1 MRFIERFER
10 LKFMRKTKIIC
21 TLGPAVDDER
31 ILRNIIEEGM
41 DVARLN
47 FSHGSHEEHLKRVL
61 SFKKIREEIGKPVAL
76 LLDTKG
82 PEIRIGRFEDGGVE
96 LNTNESFI
104 LTTEDVL
111 GSKEKVSITYEKLPQ
126 VVNKGDKI
134 LIDDGL
140 VELIVTEL
148 TNTDI
153 ICRIINGGTITD
165 KKSLNVPGVRLDM
178 PYLSDKDVEDI
189 IFAINHDFDYIA
201 ASFTRTATDI
211 IEIKTILE
219 ENGGQDIQ
227 IIAKIENGEGV
238 DNIDEILMASDG
250 IMVARG
256 DMGVEIDYNELPRIQ
271 KLLIKKAM
279 IHGKKSITATQM
291 LDSMIIKPRP
301 TRAEI
306 SDVANAIYDGT
317 SAIMLSGETSI
328 GKYPVESVKT
338 MAKIAESTES
348 NIHYKKRFHQMELT
362 ESISNVTDAISH
374 ATCTT
379 AHDLDAA
386 AILTLT
392 VSGTTARMI
401 SKFRPA
407 CPIIGCTT
415 NEKVCRQLNMSWGV
429 TPVLFEEKQTS
440 DELFEHAVD
449 KAVENGIVK
458 SGDLVVLT
466 AGLPMGIPGMTNI
479 LKVHIVGNILMRG
492 TGVTKKTAVGTLC
505 VCKNEE
511 EALKNF
517 NGGEILVIPET
528 TNKLMSILRRAKGI
542 ITEKGDLTS
551 HAAIVG
557 LSLDVPVICGA
568 EHATKVLRSGI
579 TVTMDAATGIVYSG
593 VKNENK

>member
-1 MRFIERFER
+1 
-10 LKFMRKTKIIC
+10 MRKTKIIC
-21 TLGPAVDDER
+21 TVGPAVDDEN
-31 ILRNIIEEGM
+31 ILRKLIEEGM

-47 FSHGSHEEHLKRVL
+47 FSHGSHEEHLKRIMAI
-61 SFKKIREEIGKPVAL
+61 KKIREEMGKPVAL

-82 PEIRIGRFEDGGVE
+82 PEVRLGQFEDGWVE
-96 LNTNESFI
+96 LNTNEQFI
-104 LTTEDVL
+104 LTTEELL
-111 GSKEKVSITYEKLPQ
+111 GNKEKVSITYKNLPE
-126 VVNKGDKI
+126 VVKKGDRI

-140 VELIVTEL
+140 VEMVVTDL
-148 TNTDI
+148 TDTDI
-153 ICRIINGGTITD
+153 ICTVMNGGVIKD
-165 KKSLNVPGVRLDM
+165 KKGLNVPGVKLDM
-178 PYLSDKDVEDI
+178 PYLSDKDIEDI
-189 IFAINHDFDYIA
+189 KFAVKHGLDYIA

-211 IEIKTILE
+211 IDIKTIIE
-219 ENGGQDIQ
+219 ENGGHNIQ

-279 IHGKKSITATQM
+279 VHGKKSITATQM
-291 LDSMIIKPRP
+291 LDSMISKPRP

-328 GKYPVESVKT
+328 GKYPVASVKT
-338 MAKIAESTES
+338 MAKIAESTEAS
-348 NIHYKKRFHQMELT
+348 IHYKKRFHQMELT
-362 ESISNVTDAISH
+362 ESISNVTNAISH

-379 AHDLDAA
+379 AHDLDAS

-415 NEKVCRQLNMSWGV
+415 DEKVWRQLNMSWGV

-440 DELFEHAVD
+440 DELFEHAVE
-449 KAVENGIVK
+449 KAVEAGVVK
-458 SGDLVVLT
+458 CGDLVVLT
-466 AGLPMGIPGMTNI
+466 AGLPIGIPGMTNI

-492 TGVTKKTAVGTLC
+492 IGVTQKSAVGTLC

-528 TNKLMSILRRAKGI
+528 TNRLMSLLRRAKGI
-542 ITEKGDLTS
+542 ITEKGDISS

-579 TVTMDAATGIVYSG
+579 TVTMDASTGVVYSG
-593 VKNENK
+593 SNDETNNS

>member
-1 MRFIERFER
+1 
-10 LKFMRKTKIIC
+10 MRKTKIIC
-21 TLGPAVDDER
+21 TLGPAVDDEK
-31 ILRNIIEEGM
+31 ILRKIIEEGM

-47 FSHGSHEEHLKRVL
+47 FSHGSHEEHLKRIEAL
-61 SFKKIREEIGKPVAL
+61 KKVRKEIGKPVAL

-82 PEIRIGRFEDGGVE
+82 PEIRLGQFEEGSIV
-96 LNTNESFI
+96 LNAWDRFI
-104 LTTEDVL
+104 LTTEESL
-111 GSKEKVSITYEKLPQ
+111 GTKEKVSITYKNLPQ
-126 VVNKGDKI
+126 VVKKGTRV

-140 VELIVTEL
+140 VEMIVTDL
-148 TNTDI
+148 TDTDI
-153 ICRIINGGTITD
+153 ICEVMNGGVIKD
-165 KKSLNVPGVRLDM
+165 KKSLNVPGIKLDM
-178 PYLSDKDVEDI
+178 PYLNDKDIEDI
-189 IFAINHDFDYIA
+189 KFAVKHDFDYIA

-211 IEIKTILE
+211 IEIKKLLE

-238 DNIDEILMASDG
+238 ENIDEILMASDG

-256 DMGVEIDYNELPRIQ
+256 DMGVEIDFNELPRIQ
-271 KLLIKKAM
+271 KMLIKKAM
-279 IHGKKSITATQM
+279 VHGKKSITATQM

-328 GKYPVESVKT
+328 GKYPVESVRT
-338 MAKIAESTES
+338 MAKIAESTEAA
-348 NIHYKKRFHQMELT
+348 IHYKKRFHQMELS
-362 ESISNVTDAISH
+362 ESISNVTNAISH

-407 CPIIGCTT
+407 CPIVGCTT
-415 NEKVCRQLNMSWGV
+415 SEKVCRQLSMSWGV
-429 TPVLFEEKQTS
+429 VPVLFEEKQTS
-440 DELFEHAVD
+440 DELFEHAVE
-449 KAVENGIVK
+449 KAVETGIVK

-466 AGLPMGIPGMTNI
+466 AGLPIGIPGMTNI
-479 LKVHIVGNILMRG
+479 LKVHIVGNILMKG
-492 TGVTKKTAVGTLC
+492 IGVTQKTAVGTLC

-511 EALKNF
+511 EALENF

-528 TNKLMSILRRAKGI
+528 SNKLMSILRRARGI
-542 ITEKGDLTS
+542 ITEKGNITS

-557 LSLDVPVICGA
+557 LSLDIPVICGA

-579 TVTMDAATGIVYSG
+579 TVTMDAETGTIYSG
-593 VKNENK
+593 VK

>member
-1 MRFIERFER
+1 M
-10 LKFMRKTKIIC
+10 
-21 TLGPAVDDER
+21 
-31 ILRNIIEEGM
+31 
-41 DVARLN
+41 
-47 FSHGSHEEHLKRVL
+47 
-61 SFKKIREEIGKPVAL
+61 GKPVAL

-82 PEIRIGRFEDGGVE
+82 PEIRLGRFKSGEVE
-96 LNTNESFI
+96 LNANESFV
-104 LTTEDVL
+104 LTTQELL
-111 GSKEKVSITYEKLPQ
+111 GNKEKVSVSYNKLPQ
-126 VVNKGDKI
+126 FVKKGDRI

-148 TNTDI
+148 TETDVT
-153 ICRIINGGTITD
+153 CRVINGGVIKD
-165 KKSLNVPGVRLDM
+165 KKGLNVPGAKLDM
-178 PYLSDKDVEDI
+178 PYLSDKDIEDI
-189 IFAINHDFDYIA
+189 KFAVKHDFDYIA
-201 ASFTRTATDI
+201 ASFTRSAADI
-211 IEIKTILE
+211 IDIKTILE

-238 DNIDEILMASDG
+238 ENIDEILMVSDG
-250 IMVARG
+250 LMVARG
-256 DMGVEIDYNELPRIQ
+256 DMGVEIDYNELPRLQ

-291 LDSMIIKPRP
+291 LDSMIFKPRP

-338 MAKIAESTES
+338 MAKIAKSTEAS
-348 NIHYKKRFHQMELT
+348 IHYKKRFHQIELT
-362 ESISNVTDAISH
+362 ESISNVTNAISH

-415 NEKVCRQLNMSWGV
+415 NEKVCRQLSMSWGV

-440 DELFEHAVD
+440 DELFEHAVE
-449 KAVENGIVK
+449 KAVEKGIVK

-479 LKVHIVGNILMRG
+479 LKVHIVGDILLKG
-492 TGVTKKTAVGTLC
+492 TGVTQKSAIGTLC

-511 EALKNF
+511 EAIQNLTVEKFLLYLKLP
-517 NGGEILVIPET
+517 I
-528 TNKLMSILRRAKGI
+528 S
-542 ITEKGDLTS
+542 
-551 HAAIVG
+551 
-557 LSLDVPVICGA
+557 
-568 EHATKVLRSGI
+568 
-579 TVTMDAATGIVYSG
+579 
-593 VKNENK
+593 

>member
-1 MRFIERFER
+1 
-10 LKFMRKTKIIC
+10 MRKTKIIC
-21 TLGPAVDDER
+21 TLGPAVDNEN
-31 ILRNIIEEGM
+31 ILRSMIEEGM

-47 FSHGSHEEHLKRVL
+47 FSHGSHEEHLKRVNTL
-61 SFKKIREEIGKPVAL
+61 KRIREEVGKPVAL

-82 PEIRIGRFEDGGVE
+82 PEIRLGRFEGGEVE
-96 LNTNESFI
+96 LNANENFI
-104 LTTEDVL
+104 LTTQEIL
-111 GSKEKVSITYEKLPQ
+111 GNKRKVSVTYDKLPRF
-126 VVNKGDKI
+126 VEKGDRI
-134 LIDDGL
+134 LLDDGL
-140 VELIVTEL
+140 VELVVKEL
-148 TNTDI
+148 SDTDI
-153 ICRIINGGTITD
+153 ICRIINGGVIRD
-165 KKSLNVPGVRLDM
+165 KKGLNVPGAKLEM
-178 PYLSDKDVEDI
+178 PYLSDKDIEDI
-189 IFAINHDFDYIA
+189 KFAVENDFDYIA
-201 ASFTRTATDI
+201 ASFTRSGSDI
-211 IEIKTILE
+211 IDIKTILE

-227 IIAKIENGEGV
+227 IIAKIENSEGV
-238 DNIDEILMASDG
+238 ENIDEILMVSDG
-250 IMVARG
+250 LMVARG
-256 DMGVEIDYNELPRIQ
+256 DMGVEIDYNELPRLQ

-291 LDSMIIKPRP
+291 LDSMISKPRP

-338 MAKIAESTES
+338 MAKIAKSTEAS
-348 NIHYKKRFHQMELT
+348 IHYKKRFHQMELN
-362 ESISNVTDAISH
+362 ESISNVTNAISH

-415 NEKVCRQLNMSWGV
+415 NEKVCRQLSMSWGV
-429 TPVLFEEKQTS
+429 TPILFEEKQTS
-440 DELFEHAVD
+440 DELFEHAVE

-479 LKVHIVGNILMRG
+479 LKVHIVGNILMKG
-492 TGVTKKTAVGTLC
+492 TGVTKNTAIGTLC

-528 TNKLMSILRRAKGI
+528 TNNLMGILRRAKGI
-542 ITEKGDLTS
+542 ITEKGGITS

-557 LSLDVPVICGA
+557 LSLDFPVICGA
-568 EHATKVLRSGI
+568 EHATQILRSGI
-579 TVTMDAATGIVYSG
+579 TVTMDASTGIVYSG
-593 VKNENK
+593 ANNGKNRE